1 MSSPIRPNSSSS
13 SESLPIKSLKRPRED
28 EEKGKEKQLDERVTT
43 LFVNRVKE
51 EIEANP
57 QFKAHLYTYLRME
70 EGDNDSLAIFQ
81 FAKEIFS
88 LKLRPAGP
96 LDSNPATSRQVVLNA
111 HDLIPSLTMTARQED
126 WLKFSHLQ
134 QLIEEMDGY
143 NNRQEGIPASELSSA
158 VKMHAETRLLLFF
171 HLSVA
176 FFKSESEIEPRG
188 AKFQLHQGSE
198 AQGTEA
204 CHHSLFPEIRDDY
217 LKKLKQEVLEAVRK
231 ERTEGKEKENIP
243 STLILKLLA
252 LGIPGQ
258 ALQDTLKQ
266 IIDKKVG
273 AEEAVNKL
281 WNEFFPTSRPRS
293 LFNEQSKFYYLN
305 NHTII
310 APATLNRVD
319 DIIERNVRKFAIDQ
333 LENVSSGRSWTPIAA
348 TVRVGKEI
356 EKVLVHSLL
365 QTDEKLNMLKDL
377 EQSVRALDK
386 FLFDN
391 NRYSTTELHA
401 SLNKKFENLENINNL
416 TLRISELLN
425 SISSLND
432 SHSLPLVIPN
442 LEDTKGLLARLPQ
455 DFQAFKN
462 EYEVYQ
468 QQQKEIYGPIDEKIQ
483 RLGSAIHQ
491 KEEVTRKF
499 VNKLKEYKLT
509 AQEDWIL
516 SMDQT
521 SPHFPGIEKKH
532 KSYQKM
538 SEDLGKVQ
546 EKLKKDKESLSALQE
561 KRATLR
567 VPDDRLLQA
576 EFKNR
581 LAYIKTYFGSSIS
594 SPIDPSSFARL
605 EESRHFIDDQ
615 LQATSQLTEKLS
627 QEVMQRKYSS
637 YRSYE
642 QLQSILISQTLQV
655 DK

>member
-57 QFKAHLYTYLRME
+57 QFKAHLYTYLKME
-70 EGDNDSLAIFQ
+70 EGDNDPLAIFQ
-81 FAKEIFS
+81 FAKETFS
-88 LKLRPAGP
+88 LQLRPAGP

-134 QLIEEMDGY
+134 QLIKEMDGY
-143 NNRQEGIPASELSSA
+143 NNGQEGIPASELSSA

-176 FFKSESEIEPRG
+176 FFKSESKIEPRG

-204 CHHSLFPEIRDDY
+204 CHHSLFPETKDNY
-217 LKKLKQEVLEAVRK
+217 LEKLKYEVLKAVRK
-231 ERTEGKEKENIP
+231 ERKEGKEKEDIP
-243 STLILKLLA
+243 PTLILKLLA
-252 LGIPGQ
+252 LGMPGE

-266 IIDKKVG
+266 IIDKRVG
-273 AEEAVNKL
+273 AEEAVNEL
-281 WNEFFPTSRPRS
+281 WNNFFPASRSRS

-319 DIIERNVRKFAIDQ
+319 DIIERNVRKFAGEQ
-333 LENVSSGRSWTPIAA
+333 LENVSSGRSLTPIAA
-348 TVRVGKEI
+348 TVQVGKEI

-386 FLFDN
+386 HLFKN
-391 NRYSTTELHA
+391 KQHLTTQISA
-401 SLNKKFENLENINNL
+401 SFDEKFENLESINNL
-416 TLRISELLN
+416 TLRIPELLN

-442 LEDTKGLLARLPQ
+442 LEDTKGLLASLPQ
-455 DFQAFKN
+455 GFQALRN
-462 EYEVYQ
+462 EYNAYAQHKEKMYAPINIKIEEFKQ
-468 QQQKEIYGPIDEKIQ
+468 ALQRNREAIKKAINKQKEHETMKGKDNFYHKLSEHLREVQAKLNKDEK
-483 RLGSAIHQ
+483 G
-491 KEEVTRKF
+491 
-499 VNKLKEYKLT
+499 
-509 AQEDWIL
+509 
-516 SMDQT
+516 
-521 SPHFPGIEKKH
+521 
-532 KSYQKM
+532 
-538 SEDLGKVQ
+538 
-546 EKLKKDKESLSALQE
+546 LSAWQE
-561 KRATLR
+561 KRA
-567 VPDDRLLQA
+567 
-576 EFKNR
+576 R
-581 LAYIKTYFGSSIS
+581 LAHPGEGEMRKIFQRYSLGIDNHFGSSIS
-594 SPIDPSSFARL
+594 SPIDPSSFTRL
-605 EESRHFIDDQ
+605 EESRHFIDAQ

-642 QLQSILISQTLQV
+642 QLQSILICQTIQV
-655 DK
+655 K

>member
-13 SESLPIKSLKRPRED
+13 SEFLQIKSLKRPRED

-57 QFKAHLYTYLRME
+57 QFKAHLYTYLKME

-81 FAKEIFS
+81 FAKETFS
-88 LKLRPAGP
+88 LQLRPAGP

-111 HDLIPSLTMTARQED
+111 HKLIPSLTRTARQED

-143 NNRQEGIPASELSSA
+143 NNGQEGIPASELSSP

-176 FFKSESEIEPRG
+176 FFKSESKIEPRG

-217 LKKLKQEVLEAVRK
+217 LEKLKYEVLEAVRK
-231 ERTEGKEKENIP
+231 ERKEGKEKENIP
-243 STLILKLLA
+243 PTLILKLLA
-252 LGIPGQ
+252 LGMPGK
-258 ALQDTLKQ
+258 ALQKTLKQ

-273 AEEAVNKL
+273 AEEGINRL
-281 WNEFFPTSRPRS
+281 WDNFFPASRS

-319 DIIERNVRKFAIDQ
+319 DIIERNVRKYAINQ
-333 LENVSSGRSWTPIAA
+333 LENVSGGRSSTPIAA

-356 EKVLVHSLL
+356 EKVLGQSLL
-365 QTDEKLNMLKDL
+365 QTDEKLNKLKEL
-377 EQSVRALDK
+377 EKSVRALDK
-386 FLFDN
+386 HLFKN
-391 NRYSTTELHA
+391 NQHLTTQISA
-401 SLNKKFENLENINNL
+401 SFDEKFENLENINNL
-416 TLRISELLN
+416 ILRIPELLD

-442 LEDTKGLLARLPQ
+442 LEDTKGLLASFPQ
-455 DFQAFKN
+455 DFQTLRN
-462 EYEVYQ
+462 EYNDYA
-468 QQQKEIYGPIDEKIQ
+468 QQKEKMYAPINIKIEEFKQAIQRNREAIKKTINKQKEHEAMKGKDDYYHQLSEYIRKVQAKLNKDEK
-483 RLGSAIHQ
+483 G
-491 KEEVTRKF
+491 
-499 VNKLKEYKLT
+499 
-509 AQEDWIL
+509 
-516 SMDQT
+516 
-521 SPHFPGIEKKH
+521 
-532 KSYQKM
+532 
-538 SEDLGKVQ
+538 
-546 EKLKKDKESLSALQE
+546 LSAWQV
-561 KRATLR
+561 KRAHLAHPGHGQMLT
-567 VPDDRLLQA
+567 LLQTYSFA
-576 EFKNR
+576 
-581 LAYIKTYFGSSIS
+581 IKGLFGSSIS
-594 SPIDPSSFARL
+594 SPIDPSSFTRL
-605 EESRHFIDDQ
+605 EESRHFIGDQ

-655 DK
+655 NK